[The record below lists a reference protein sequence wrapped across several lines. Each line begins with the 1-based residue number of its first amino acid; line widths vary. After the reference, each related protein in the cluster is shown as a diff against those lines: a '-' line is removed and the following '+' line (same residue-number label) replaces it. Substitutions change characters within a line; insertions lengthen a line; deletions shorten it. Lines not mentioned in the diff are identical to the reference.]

1 MFSALPQLWV
11 EVLRR
16 GRGGEPSTLGIY
28 LLSALLECFSFPSRY
43 VHARGHNSRLMYIFE
58 SIFILI
64 AFRRSL
70 RVFQVTHFNR
80 APRCGK
86 TCIIWIVRSAL
97 QQSSAISI
105 SLRKPRL
112 SCIYCIPLSFVVS
125 IGSIDRGRGIQDRRH
140 RRFRPSILDSG
151 NHAYDFGSCRP
162 LFHRT
167 IINTPD
173 HYAIGDGGMA
183 RLPRGGSTPC

>member
-28 LLSALLECFSFPSRY
+28 LLSALPEYFSFPTRCVY
-43 VHARGHNSRLMYIFE
+43 ARGCNSRLMYIFE

-64 AFRRSL
+64 AFRRSFCVL
-70 RVFQVTHFNR
+70 SSHSFQSCAT
-80 APRCGK
+80 CGK
-86 TCIIWIVRSAL
+86 TCIIWIARSAL

-112 SCIYCIPLSFVVS
+112 SCTIIFLYRSSLLVQLIADEGSKTGD
-125 IGSIDRGRGIQDRRH
+125 IG
-140 RRFRPSILDSG
+140 
-151 NHAYDFGSCRP
+151 DFGLPSWILETTRMTSEVVG
-162 LFHRT
+162 LFF
-167 IINTPD
+167 IVP
-173 HYAIGDGGMA
+173 
-183 RLPRGGSTPC
+183 